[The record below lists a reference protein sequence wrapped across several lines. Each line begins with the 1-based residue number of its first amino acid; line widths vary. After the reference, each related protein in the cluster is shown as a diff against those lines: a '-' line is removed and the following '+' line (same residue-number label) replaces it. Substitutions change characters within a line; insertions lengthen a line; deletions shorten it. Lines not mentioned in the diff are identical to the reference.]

1 MPIGRLICAMLL
13 VASTAGAQT
22 PWEDWEPRPGSL
34 PRSGHEND
42 MIALGL
48 GVTSTVLLAGNLTI
62 KGEGARALA
71 GFGAVMGIVS
81 AGAGA
86 HMQHTRTAHATLTWS
101 AIGLGVASATTG
113 GLKLIRRGQN
123 AEGPIELSPAV
134 TPPSPES
141 VATVGF
147 RATMRF

>member
-1 MPIGRLICAMLL
+1 MPIRLICAMLL
-13 VASTAGAQT
+13 VASTAAAQA

-42 MIALGL
+42 IIAIGLGL
-48 GVTSTVLLAGNLTI
+48 TSTALVTANLTT

-71 GFGAVMGIVS
+71 GFAAVIGAVS

-101 AIGLGVASATTG
+101 AIGLGLASATTG
-113 GLKLIRRGQN
+113 TVKLIRGRSGRDS
-123 AEGPIELSPAV
+123 AIELSPAMA
-134 TPPSPES
+134 PPSPES
-141 VATVGF
+141 VGTVGF
-147 RATMRF
+147 RATLRF